1 VTNFRVLVD
10 AHTLRGVGLAD
21 VQYGQLVVNNKIYQ
35 PLPGESLLDNMPTL
49 PTLIGV
55 SEFTTSRDIYEI
67 SVAAAKLTGGPFYLE
82 LDSGDYFLNNV
93 RDYNS
98 DASFN
103 WIGYPNGNR
112 QVLGYVSQQG
122 WDAQGEFNTRIVTS
136 PTMLSSSP
144 GAAEYARDP
153 SSLTAPLAITAF
165 YFDNSGVAK
174 APLFFSGI
182 NFQGQDQTPLAAFS
196 TNAQTRLTRNKTALS
211 PAPWNGLNLVNSLP
225 GSKFQYCR
233 LDGFSYSLDNS
244 PPYELGALQTN
255 RGAGLEIKGVEI
267 DGRIHSRW
275 DANRPRRSG
284 GLMLNK
290 ETITTETRTYI
301 HHTRRSGSAT
311 NTNTKNEGEQYLFTQ
326 ANRTSIADPGD
337 DGLPSDISTLPGN
350 FNAFNIEGVVGL
362 FDVRYSAVDSGNG
375 LGNTFS
381 WALPYSGGSPVSPY
395 VLPNHVV
402 IRSWYNTTTDT
413 KYGGCLT
420 LNTPKAP
427 NSTGTS
433 PIWTAIAAD
442 MNGACT
448 KYFDFK
454 SPSGVQMQPI
464 PASQFNSLVHDK
476 EHYYVLRA
484 F

>member
-1 VTNFRVLVD
+1 MVFRVLVNPN
-10 AHTLRGVGLAD
+10 TLRGVGLMD
-21 VQYGQLVVNNKIYQ
+21 VMYGQIVVQNNIYQ
-35 PLPGESLLDNMPTL
+35 PLPGEDVLDNMPTL
-49 PTLIGV
+49 PTLLGV
-55 SEFTTSRDIYEI
+55 SDFTTSRDIYEI

-98 DASFN
+98 DATFN

-112 QVLGYVSQQG
+112 QVLGYVSRQG
-122 WDAQGEFNTRIVTS
+122 WDANGEFNTRIVTS

-153 SSLTAPLAITAF
+153 STLTNPLAITAF

-196 TNAQTRLTRNKTALS
+196 TNAQTRFTRNKTALS
-211 PAPWNGLNLVNSLP
+211 PAPWNGLNLVNSQP

-267 DGRIHSRW
+267 DGRLHSRW
-275 DANRPRRSG
+275 NPARPRRSG

-290 ETITTETRTYI
+290 ETMSTETRTYI

-311 NTNTKNEGEQYLFTQ
+311 NTNTKNTSELYLFNNVQ
-326 ANRTSIADPGD
+326 RDFIADAGD

-350 FNAFNIEGVVGL
+350 FNAFNVEGVVGL
-362 FDVRYSAVDSGNG
+362 FDVRYSVINGGNAA
-375 LGNTFS
+375 GNHFS
-381 WALPYSGGSPVSPY
+381 WALPYAGGSPVSPY
-395 VLPNHVV
+395 TLPNHTV
-402 IRSWYNTTTDT
+402 IRSWGNTTTDSL
-413 KYGGCLT
+413 YGGCMRI
-420 LNTPKAP
+420 NTPKTP

-442 MNGACT
+442 MAGACAT
-448 KYFDFK
+448 YFDFK
-454 SPSGVQMQPI
+454 SAAGVQLQPV
-464 PASQFNSLVHDK
+464 PASQFNPAVHDK